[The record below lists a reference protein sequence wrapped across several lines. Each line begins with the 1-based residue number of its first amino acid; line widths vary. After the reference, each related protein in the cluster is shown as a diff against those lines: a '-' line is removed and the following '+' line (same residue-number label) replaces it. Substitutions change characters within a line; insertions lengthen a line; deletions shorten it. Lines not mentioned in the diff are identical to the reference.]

1 MLVKTHIVTVSYKH
15 YVSTISI
22 EKTKKINSPIKQSLY
37 YERPTTTFLKAYNS
51 PINTSI
57 IIIVLPIT
65 ICSERRKKERNKRR
79 KKL

>member
-22 EKTKKINSPIKQSLY
+22 RKQRKLIPPIKQSLY

-65 ICSERRKKERNKRR
+65 IRAKKER
-79 KKL
+79 KKQKKKKIIK